1 MVLNINTPSSPS
13 GLELSH
19 SPGLIKLIPGLRQL
33 WSAKINVLF
42 RQYNVIKHF
51 VKQCR
56 AVTAIYNVYQNSF
69 VYTQY
74 IQLFKTIFCF
84 LNSVSPEEAVKW
96 GESFDKLLSQKAGLD
111 AFTNFLKTEFSEEN
125 IEFWIA
131 CEDYKKSKTTHEL
144 FPKAKTIYETFIQK
158 DAPKEVN
165 LDFQTK
171 EVTSQ
176 NIEQP
181 VITTFDAAQNT
192 VYRLMEQDSYPRFLR
207 SDPYLN
213 LVKGRNPS
221 RPTLRRRSR
230 SFTVNDFQGVRQDFT
245 VW

>member
-1 MVLNINTPSSPS
+1 MENPLLLFPQLNISASKDKPYYKVMKSTIKEEPHKASKPGAKQKRNR
-13 GLELSH
+13 LSLLLQKPEFH
-19 SPGLIKLIPGLRQL
+19 EGDHL
-33 WSAKINVLF
+33 AKPENLT
-42 RQYNVIKHF
+42 K
-51 VKQCR
+51 
-56 AVTAIYNVYQNSF
+56 AA
-69 VYTQY
+69 
-74 IQLFKTIFCF
+74 
-84 LNSVSPEEAVKW
+84 SVSPEEAVKW
-96 GESFDKLLSQKAGLD
+96 GESFDKLLSEKAGLD
-111 AFTNFLKTEFSEEN
+111 AFTKFLKTEFSEEN

-131 CEDYKKSKTTHEL
+131 CEDYKKSKTAHEL
-144 FPKAKTIYETFIQK
+144 LPKAKTIYETFIQK

-181 VITTFDAAQNT
+181 IITTFDRAQNT

-213 LVKGRNPS
+213 LVKGRSPS

-230 SFTVNDFQGVRQDFT
+230 SFTVNDFKGVRPDFT

>member
-1 MVLNINTPSSPS
+1 MENPLLLLPQVNISASKEKSYYKVMKSAIKEEPHKASKPGAKQKRNR
-13 GLELSH
+13 LSLLLQKSEFH
-19 SPGLIKLIPGLRQL
+19 EGDHLGKPGSLPK
-33 WSAKINVLF
+33 A
-42 RQYNVIKHF
+42 
-51 VKQCR
+51 
-56 AVTAIYNVYQNSF
+56 A
-69 VYTQY
+69 
-74 IQLFKTIFCF
+74 
-84 LNSVSPEEAVKW
+84 SVSPEEAVKW
-96 GESFDKLLSQKAGLD
+96 GESFDKLLSEKAGLD
-111 AFTNFLKTEFSEEN
+111 AFTKFLKTEFSEEN

-131 CEDYKKSKTTHEL
+131 CEDYKKSKTAREL
-144 FPKAKTIYETFIQK
+144 LPKAKTIYETFIQK

-181 VITTFDAAQNT
+181 ILTTFDAAQST

-207 SDPYLN
+207 SGPYLN
-213 LVKGRNPS
+213 LLKGRNPS

-230 SFTVNDFQGVRQDFT
+230 SFTVNDFQGVRPDFT

>member
-1 MVLNINTPSSPS
+1 MENPLLLFPQLNISASKDKAYYKIMKPAIKEEPHKS
-13 GLELSH
+13 GKPGAKQKRNRLSLLLQKSEFH
-19 SPGLIKLIPGLRQL
+19 EGDHPGKPGNLTK
-33 WSAKINVLF
+33 A
-42 RQYNVIKHF
+42 
-51 VKQCR
+51 
-56 AVTAIYNVYQNSF
+56 A
-69 VYTQY
+69 
-74 IQLFKTIFCF
+74 
-84 LNSVSPEEAVKW
+84 SVSPGEAVKW
-96 GESFDKLLSQKAGLD
+96 GESFDKLLSEKAGLD
-111 AFTNFLKTEFSEEN
+111 AFTKFLKTEFSEEN

-131 CEDYKKSKTTHEL
+131 CEDYKKSKTAHEL
-144 FPKAKTIYETFIQK
+144 LPKAKTIYETFIQK

-207 SDPYLN
+207 SDLYLN

-230 SFTVNDFQGVRQDFT
+230 SFTVNDFQGVRPDFII
-245 VW
+245 W

>member
-1 MVLNINTPSSPS
+1 MENPLLLFPQLNISASKDKAYYKIMKPAIKEEPHKS
-13 GLELSH
+13 GKSGAKQKRNRLSLLLQKSEFH
-19 SPGLIKLIPGLRQL
+19 EGDHPGKPGNLTKAA
-33 WSAKINVLF
+33 S
-42 RQYNVIKHF
+42 
-51 VKQCR
+51 
-56 AVTAIYNVYQNSF
+56 
-69 VYTQY
+69 
-74 IQLFKTIFCF
+74 
-84 LNSVSPEEAVKW
+84 SVSPEEALKW
-96 GESFDKLLSQKAGLD
+96 GESFDKLLSEKAGLD
-111 AFTNFLKTEFSEEN
+111 AFMKFLKTEFSEEN

-131 CEDYKKSKTTHEL
+131 CEDYKKSKTAHEL
-144 FPKAKTIYETFIQK
+144 LPKAKTIYETFIQK

-207 SDPYLN
+207 SDLYLN

-230 SFTVNDFQGVRQDFT
+230 SFTVNDFQGVRPDFT
-245 VW
+245 IW

>member
-1 MVLNINTPSSPS
+1 MENPLLFPQLNISASKEKSYYKVTNSTIKEEPHKASKP
-13 GLELSH
+13 GAKQKRNRLSLLLQKSEFH
-19 SPGLIKLIPGLRQL
+19 EGDHLGKPENLTKP
-33 WSAKINVLF
+33 A
-42 RQYNVIKHF
+42 
-51 VKQCR
+51 
-56 AVTAIYNVYQNSF
+56 
-69 VYTQY
+69 
-74 IQLFKTIFCF
+74 
-84 LNSVSPEEAVKW
+84 SVSPEEAMKW
-96 GESFDKLLSQKAGLD
+96 AESFDKLLSEKAGLD
-111 AFTNFLKTEFSEEN
+111 VFTKFLKTEFSEEN

-131 CEDYKKSKTTHEL
+131 CEDYKKSKTAREL
-144 FPKAKTIYETFIQK
+144 LPKAKTIYETFIQK

-165 LDFQTK
+165 LDFKTK

-176 NIEQP
+176 NIERP

-230 SFTVNDFQGVRQDFT
+230 SFTVNDFQGVRPDFT

>member
-1 MVLNINTPSSPS
+1 MENPLLLFPQLNISASKDKAYYKIMKPAIKEEPHKS
-13 GLELSH
+13 GKSGAKQKRNRLSLLLQKSEFH
-19 SPGLIKLIPGLRQL
+19 EGDHPGKPGNLTK
-33 WSAKINVLF
+33 A
-42 RQYNVIKHF
+42 
-51 VKQCR
+51 
-56 AVTAIYNVYQNSF
+56 A
-69 VYTQY
+69 
-74 IQLFKTIFCF
+74 
-84 LNSVSPEEAVKW
+84 SVSPEEALKW
-96 GESFDKLLSQKAGLD
+96 GESFDKLLSEKAGLD
-111 AFTNFLKTEFSEEN
+111 AFMKFLKTEFSEEN

-131 CEDYKKSKTTHEL
+131 CEDYKKSKTAHEL
-144 FPKAKTIYETFIQK
+144 LPKAKTIYETFIQK

-207 SDPYLN
+207 SDLYLN

-230 SFTVNDFQGVRQDFT
+230 SFTVNDFQGVRPDFT
-245 VW
+245 IW

>member
-1 MVLNINTPSSPS
+1 MENPLLLFPQLNISASKDKSYYKVSKSAVMEEPNKASKA
-13 GLELSH
+13 GAKQKRNRLSLLLQRSEYH
-19 SPGLIKLIPGLRQL
+19 ESEHLGKPGNLTKA
-33 WSAKINVLF
+33 S
-42 RQYNVIKHF
+42 
-51 VKQCR
+51 
-56 AVTAIYNVYQNSF
+56 
-69 VYTQY
+69 
-74 IQLFKTIFCF
+74 
-84 LNSVSPEEAVKW
+84 SVSPEEAVIW

-111 AFTNFLKTEFSEEN
+111 AFTKFLKTEFSEEN

-144 FPKAKTIYETFIQK
+144 FPKAKTIYETFIRK

-181 VITTFDAAQNT
+181 LITTFDAAQNT
-192 VYRLMEQDSYPRFLR
+192 VYRLMEQDCYPRFLR
-207 SDPYLN
+207 SDTYLN
-213 LVKGRNPS
+213 LVKGRNPG

-230 SFTVNDFQGVRQDFT
+230 SFTVNDFQGVRPDFT
-245 VW
+245 AW